1 MVRGLNIFR
10 DHFSAFQEHYVLIGG
25 AAVDVLLSEVG
36 LPARATKDLDVVL
49 LVEAVDGEF
58 GEVFWDF
65 IEEGGYSNRS
75 KSTGEVCFYRFHS
88 PSDQMYPM
96 MIELLSRRPDG
107 IELPGHAR
115 FTPLPLDEEI
125 ASLSAILLDDDYYE
139 FVRSGV
145 VHTVEGLALLGA
157 EHLVLLKARAWLDL
171 TARKEAGEHVN
182 SGDIKKHRT
191 DIVRL
196 WQLIPPATRVS
207 LPEPIR
213 DDLAHFLD
221 EAFDDNFNP
230 KQLRIDVTAEEI
242 TSRFRDVY
250 GLGA

>member
-1 MVRGLNIFR
+1 MVRGLHIFR

-65 IEEGGYSNRS
+65 IEKGGYSNCS

-88 PSDQMYPM
+88 PSDQTYPM

-125 ASLSAILLDDDYYE
+125 TSLSAILLDNDYYE

-145 VHTVEGLALLGA
+145 IHTMEGLALLGA

-171 TARKEAGEHVN
+171 TARKAAGEHVN
-182 SGDIKKHRT
+182 SDDIKKHRT

-196 WQLIPPATRVS
+196 WQLIPPATRVP
-207 LPEPIR
+207 LPEVIR
-213 DDLAHFLD
+213 DDLARFLR
-221 EAFDDNFNP
+221 EAFGDNFDP
-230 KQLRIDVTAEEI
+230 KQLKIDTTAEEI
-242 TSRFRDVY
+242 AARFRDVY